1 MSGQG
6 GASALESAAYLA
18 NQLRE
23 LTDND
28 KFPTD
33 DQIQATFADFEQD
46 RGSRTKGLMND
57 GHTLAR
63 LESLDNAFLKFLML
77 HIVSRISEG
86 YLQSM
91 LAEACTPG
99 VSLKYLPSASKRG
112 IVPYEDEVD
121 IRPQKREVHS
131 TIIWTLIFTL
141 LGLVQ
146 FVSFWDAPAVNRA
159 LVSQASSEE
168 NRSWNTAHQSGNAS
182 SPLQI
187 YTAIS
192 VIAIN
197 AFWCLESYRSQLLM
211 GPLCR

>member
-18 NQLRE
+18 NQLKE
-23 LTDND
+23 LTDNN
-28 KFPTD
+28 KVPTGE
-33 DQIQATFADFEQD
+33 QIQAAFADFEQD
-46 RGSRTKGLMND
+46 RGSRTKSLMND

-63 LESLDNAFLKFLML
+63 LESLDNALLKFFML
-77 HIVSRISEG
+77 HLISRISKS
-86 YLQSM
+86 YLHSM

-99 VSLKYLPSASKRG
+99 VPLKYLPSAPKRG

-121 IRPQKREVHS
+121 IRPQKREVHL
-131 TIIWTLIFTL
+131 TVIWTSIFTL

-146 FVSFWDAPAVNRA
+146 FALLWNAPAVNRV
-159 LVSQASSEE
+159 LVSQDSSDE
-168 NRSWNTAHQSGNAS
+168 NRLWNTAHLRESV
-182 SPLQI
+182 SPFQM
-187 YTAIS
+187 YTALS

-197 AFWCLESYRSQLLM
+197 TFWCLESYRSQFSM

>member
-18 NQLRE
+18 NQLKE
-23 LTDND
+23 LVDNE
-28 KFPTD
+28 KVPTD
-33 DQIQATFADFEQD
+33 KQIQAAFADFEQN
-46 RGSRTKGLMND
+46 RGSRTRDLMND
-57 GHTLAR
+57 GHILAR
-63 LESLDNAFLKFLML
+63 LESLDNVFLKFLML
-77 HIVSRISEG
+77 HLISRISKA

-99 VSLKYLPSASKRG
+99 VTLKYLPSASKRG
-112 IVPYEDEVD
+112 IIPYEDEIE
-121 IRPQKREVHS
+121 IRPEKRELHS
-131 TIIWTLIFTL
+131 TIIWASIFTL

-146 FVSFWDAPAVNRA
+146 FVLFWDAPAVNRV
-159 LVSQASSEE
+159 LVSQAGSEE
-168 NRSWNTAHQSGNAS
+168 NLPWDTAHQSGNAS
-182 SPLQI
+182 SPLQV

-197 AFWCLESYRSQLLM
+197 AFWCLESYRSQFLM

>member
-18 NQLRE
+18 NQLKE
-23 LTDND
+23 LTGNGKVPADE
-28 KFPTD
+28 
-33 DQIQATFADFEQD
+33 QIQAAFADFEQN

-63 LESLDNAFLKFLML
+63 LESLDNVFLKFLML
-77 HIVSRISEG
+77 HLISRISKG

-99 VSLKYLPSASKRG
+99 VSLKYLPLASKRG

-121 IRPQKREVHS
+121 IRPQKREVYS
-131 TIIWTLIFTL
+131 TIIWTSIFTL
-141 LGLVQ
+141 IGLVQ
-146 FVSFWDAPAVNRA
+146 LAPFWDAPAVNRV
-159 LVSQASSEE
+159 LVSQASSEG
-168 NRSWNTAHQSGNAS
+168 NRPWNTEHQSGNSS
-182 SPLQI
+182 SPLQM

-197 AFWCLESYRSQLLM
+197 ALWCLESYRSQLLM